1 MKANMFLIIAVFFLL
16 ITACKEG
23 ATGREHQEADTTSI
37 TDGFNAR
44 GLPSEG
50 IHEDGVHTQD
60 SIEENME
67 ESFSPADLPSSV
79 KNKMKSD
86 NLYKNREIS
95 HARKFMREGKVYY
108 ELTFDQNA
116 EDKIVVDEQGEVSPP
131 PTKR

>member
-1 MKANMFLIIAVFFLL
+1 MRAYLFLITALFFLL
-16 ITACKEG
+16 IIACENRG
-23 ATGREHQEADTTSI
+23 TEREHHEADTTSI
-37 TDGFNAR
+37 IDGFNAR

-116 EDKIVVDEQGEVSPP
+116 EDKIVVDEQGDVSPP
-131 PTKR
+131 PAKQ